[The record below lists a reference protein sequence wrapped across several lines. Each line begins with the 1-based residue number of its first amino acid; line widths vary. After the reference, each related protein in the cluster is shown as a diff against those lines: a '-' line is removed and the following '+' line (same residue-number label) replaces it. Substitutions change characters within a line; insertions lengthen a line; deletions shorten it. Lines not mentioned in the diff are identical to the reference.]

1 MFIEI
6 LKNTPI
12 WVWPLLV
19 VLVALGLRASRTRWM
34 PAVMIYFMP
43 LLGLLS
49 VNNML
54 ALPNQIVVWS
64 VFFSRLC
71 AWRTFGCAFAK
82 RMDLGREDNRV
93 HVAGEWVTM
102 LTIVTVFVASFL
114 NGMFVAIMPELIGL
128 PIVYLGLTV
137 IKASVAGVFIGRA
150 AYVWRYMQR
159 QTVPGLKT

>member
-1 MFIEI
+1 MFIDI
-6 LKNTPI
+6 LRNTPI

-19 VLVALGLRASRTRWM
+19 VLIVLGLRASRTRWM
-34 PAVMIYFMP
+34 PAAVIYFMP

-54 ALPNQIVVWS
+54 VLPNQVLIWS
-64 VFFSRLC
+64 AFFFVYALGALLGARLQHS
-71 AWRTFGCAFAK
+71 WT
-82 RMDLGREDNRV
+82 LGREGNRV

-114 NGMFVAIMPELIGL
+114 NGMFVAIMPELIAL

-150 AYVWRYMQR
+150 VYVWRFMLR
-159 QTVPGLKT
+159 QTIAELEA

>member
-12 WVWPLLV
+12 WVWPLLI
-19 VLVALGLRASRTRWM
+19 LLIALGLRASKERWM
-34 PAVMIYFMP
+34 PAAMIYFMP

-54 ALPNQIVVWS
+54 ALPNQILVWGA
-64 VFFSRLC
+64 FFLFYSLGALLGARLQKG
-71 AWRTFGCAFAK
+71 WT
-82 RMDLGREDNRV
+82 LGREGGRI

-102 LTIVTVFVASFL
+102 LTIVLVFVASFL
-114 NGMFVAIMPELIGL
+114 NGMFVAILPELIGL

-159 QTVPGLKT
+159 QTIAELEA

>member
-1 MFIEI
+1 MFVEI
-6 LKNTPI
+6 LKNTPP

-19 VLVALGLRASRTRWM
+19 ILIVLGLRASRTRWM
-34 PAVMIYFMP
+34 PAAMIYFLP

-49 VNNML
+49 LNNLL

-64 VFFSRLC
+64 AFFFAYALGALLGMRLQQSWTL
-71 AWRTFGCAFAK
+71 A
-82 RMDLGREDNRV
+82 REGNRV

-150 AYVWRYMQR
+150 ACVWRYMQR
-159 QTVPGLKT
+159 QTIAEFDA

>member
-19 VLVALGLRASRTRWM
+19 ALIVLGLRASRTRWM
-34 PAVMIYFMP
+34 PAAMIYFMP

-54 ALPNQIVVWS
+54 ALPNQVLIWS
-64 VFFSRLC
+64 VFFFVYALGALLGARLQQG
-71 AWRTFGCAFAK
+71 WT
-82 RMDLGREDNRV
+82 LGREGNRV
-93 HVAGEWVTM
+93 QVDGEWVTM
-102 LTIVTVFVASFL
+102 LTIVTVFIASFL
-114 NGMFVAIMPELIGL
+114 NGMFVAIMPELIAL

-137 IKASVAGVFIGRA
+137 IKAGVAGVFIGRA
-150 AYVWRYMQR
+150 VYVWRIMQR
-159 QTVPGLKT
+159 QTIAELEA